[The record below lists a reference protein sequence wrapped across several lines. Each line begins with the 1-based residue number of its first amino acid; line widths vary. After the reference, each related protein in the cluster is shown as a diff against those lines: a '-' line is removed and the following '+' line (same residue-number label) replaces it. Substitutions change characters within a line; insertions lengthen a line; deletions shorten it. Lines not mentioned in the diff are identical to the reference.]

1 MAGEIFSGAVQVSL
15 FMAAEIVG
23 EFEVSLFVADA
34 MFGEVQMLECHLS
47 GQDSVK
53 FGMIAG
59 ARSHFGSSHFGS
71 SGSRLKAQVARA
83 TLPPRLP
90 GPCFRS
96 L

>member
-23 EFEVSLFVADA
+23 EFEVPLFVADA
-34 MFGEVQMLECHLS
+34 MFGEVQMLKCHLS

-59 ARSHFGSSHFGS
+59 ARKIFF
-71 SGSRLKAQVARA
+71 KYK
-83 TLPPRLP
+83 
-90 GPCFRS
+90 
-96 L
+96 